1 MKSTRL
7 KSSLNTQ
14 GNDYFNRPRF
24 HLTNK
29 NQKNKQMKKYISF
42 LSAFFAYFLAYPQSF
57 PGILTDRV
65 EKLDAMLDDAI
76 ANQRVPGLVAMVLKD
91 GGACLS

>member
-1 MKSTRL
+1 
-7 KSSLNTQ
+7 
-14 GNDYFNRPRF
+14 
-24 HLTNK
+24 
-29 NQKNKQMKKYISF
+29 MKKYISF

-91 GGACLS
+91 GELVYHEAKGYADVASKL